1 MLTSFKRIIKSSWKN
16 IIRNPWLT
24 TATVFIIVMVIAL
37 ITSLFLVR
45 AMTSQLITELKSK
58 VDVAVYFKNSVVEQ
72 DILDAKDEISK
83 LANVKS
89 VEYITAEQSMENFK
103 TRNQN
108 NKLLL
113 QTIDELGSNPFP
125 PALDIMVYEAP
136 QYEAL
141 VSYLQ
146 SSSFNSLIDKI
157 DYQDKKS
164 VIDRLFSVTNS
175 LNNGGIIFSV
185 ILGLLAILIAFNTI
199 RLAIYTSREEISV
212 QRLVG
217 ASNWF
222 IRGPYVIQG
231 ALSGVVATVFCLIV
245 FAILCF
251 FASPQ
256 LLVIYPTFNL
266 FQYFLNNIFLIFGIQ
281 LLTGV
286 GLGVISSIIAIR
298 RYLRV

>member
-1 MLTSFKRIIKSSWKN
+1 MLTSFKRVIKSSWKN

-24 TATVFIIVMVIAL
+24 TATVFIIVMVVAL
-37 ITSLFLVR
+37 ITSLFLVQGM
-45 AMTSQLITELKSK
+45 AKQLITELKSK
-58 VDVAVYFKNSVVEQ
+58 VDVAVYFKNSVAEQ

-141 VSYLQ
+141 VSYLE

-157 DYQDKKS
+157 DYQDKKP
-164 VIDRLFSVTNS
+164 VIDRLFSVTKS

-185 ILGLLAILIAFNTI
+185 ILGLLAVLIAFNTI

-231 ALSGVVATVFCLIV
+231 ALSGFVAAVFCLIV
-245 FAILCF
+245 FGILCF
-251 FASPQ
+251 FANPQ

-298 RYLRV
+298 KYLRV